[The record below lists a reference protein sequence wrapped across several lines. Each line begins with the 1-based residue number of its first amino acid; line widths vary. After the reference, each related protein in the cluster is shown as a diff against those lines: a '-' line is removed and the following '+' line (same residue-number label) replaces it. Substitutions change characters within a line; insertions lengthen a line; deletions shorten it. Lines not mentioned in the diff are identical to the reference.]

1 MEKLYN
7 SGKNSPSMDNKC
19 VTCQEEVSSE
29 DRAIL
34 CDLCESWEHVSCIRQ
49 SERPSEGLYEAM
61 VSCRSKAI
69 VFACT
74 NCRRRGSIVK
84 RLMQHEYEGARA
96 EDERLTSARP
106 LERRAND
113 CGFAKR

>member
-1 MEKLYN
+1 
-7 SGKNSPSMDNKC
+7 MDNKC
-19 VTCQEEVSSE
+19 VIDQEEVSSE

-49 SERPSEGLYEAM
+49 SERSSEALYEAM

-74 NCRRRGSIVK
+74 SCRMCGSIVEK
-84 RLMQHEYEGARA
+84 LMQHEYESAHA
-96 EDERLTSARP
+96 TDERLASAHLLEQRDQLTVADLQKE
-106 LERRAND
+106 LERLRVE
-113 CGFAKR
+113 